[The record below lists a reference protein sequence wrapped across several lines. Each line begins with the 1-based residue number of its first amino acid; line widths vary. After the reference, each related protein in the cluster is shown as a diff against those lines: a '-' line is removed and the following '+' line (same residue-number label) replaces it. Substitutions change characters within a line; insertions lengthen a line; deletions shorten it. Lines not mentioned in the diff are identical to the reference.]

1 VRQLISLTTVFI
13 IAGTVSSLADTSKV
27 TDKVKSVKSTT
38 SQVASPVENV
48 QEPPFLSVDDF
59 LQKMAGKYSGK
70 GVAEITG
77 SKADKILCKVE
88 NVFDDKRSEL
98 VLSGNCASVKG
109 KKAVT
114 GKITHVGGKLSGALM
129 TGANVEITKSFGA
142 IVKDKL
148 VLTTYAFNNKT
159 GKLSKMRQ
167 EISHTKT
174 GISTIFYS
182 FNNKQGKYQK
192 VGNLNLKRL

>member
-1 VRQLISLTTVFI
+1 MRNLIGLTTAFI
-13 IAGTVSSLADTSKV
+13 IAGSFPCLADAT
-27 TDKVKSVKSTT
+27 KVKTKTG
-38 SQVASPVENV
+38 ASENT
-48 QEPPFLSVDDF
+48 QGTRFSSVDDF

-70 GVAEITG
+70 GIAEISG
-77 SKADKILCKVE
+77 VSADKILCKVE
-88 NVFDDKRSEL
+88 NVFDDKQSEL
-98 VLSGNCASVKG
+98 ILSGNCASVKG

-114 GKITHVGGKLSGALM
+114 GKITHLGGKLSGALM
-129 TGANVEITKSFGA
+129 TGANVEITKSFGV

-148 VLTTYAFNNKT
+148 VLTTYALNNKT
-159 GKLSKMRQ
+159 KKLSKIRQ

>member
-1 VRQLISLTTVFI
+1 MRKLIGFTTAFI
-13 IAGTVSSLADTSKV
+13 IAGSVSSLADT
-27 TDKVKSVKSTT
+27 TKVKSVT
-38 SQVASPVENV
+38 SSSAVAKPS
-48 QEPPFLSVDDF
+48 QGTPFLSVDDF

-70 GVAEITG
+70 GIAEITG

-88 NVFDDKRSEL
+88 NIFDDKHSEL
-98 VLSGNCASVKG
+98 VLTGNCASVKG

-114 GKITHVGGKLSGALM
+114 GKITHLGGKLSGALM

-142 IVKDKL
+142 IIKDKL
-148 VLTTYAFNNKT
+148 VLTTYALNSKT
-159 GKLSKMRQ
+159 GKLSKVRQ